1 MVGFNQ
7 QPGPRIGIITVLQ
20 EALYVVQTKLSD
32 EIDTINTWATDNGIT
47 QQIARP
53 ADGSIF
59 TWMTYPKFVD
69 SYPALMLVPYQTRS
83 LDHSIAAP
91 HQDEY
96 KLAHSWAIDV
106 LEQGS
111 DWGDITARLELWAA
125 AIFEVFA
132 DTDCLP
138 CGHTLFEGA
147 DWNQPRMTRRDSGD
161 LLQDLPF
168 GFTTQTFEYTNPTP
182 S

>member
-1 MVGFNQ
+1 MTGFNQ
-7 QPGPRIGIITVLQ
+7 QPGPRIGIVTVLQ
-20 EALYVVQTKLSD
+20 EALYVVQNSLPA
-32 EIDTINTWATDNGIT
+32 EIATVNAWALDNGIT
-47 QQIARP
+47 QQIAMP
-53 ADGSIF
+53 AAESVF
-59 TWMTYPKFVD
+59 TWMTYPKFVN
-69 SYPALMLVPYQTRS
+69 SYPALMLVPYQTKS
-83 LDHSIAAP
+83 LDHSVAAP

-96 KLAHSWAIDV
+96 SLDRSWAIDV

-111 DWGDITARLELWAA
+111 DWGDITARLELWEL

-138 CGHTLFEGA
+138 CGHTLYQGS
-147 DWNQPRMTRRDSGD
+147 DWTQPRMTNRASGD

-168 GFTTQTFEYTNPTP
+168 GFTTETFEYTNPTP